1 MKKTEIRF
9 ITEVAILSA
18 LGLALDYLGGVISG
32 FIWPQGGSISLV
44 LVPIVVMAYRW
55 GLKGGLLTGFIIG
68 SIQIL
73 WAGSGAIHPVQVFMD
88 YIAAYTLVGLAGVFT
103 KKIKTTEKEARL
115 YYVNLGVFIGG
126 MIRTIIH
133 IISGIIFFIK
143 PASAKDI
150 LPSIV
155 GSSVYN
161 LGYMVPTIILTAIA
175 VTLIVKKQPRLLNP
189 EE

>member
-32 FIWPQGGSISLV
+32 FVWPQGGSISLV
-44 LVPIVVMAYRW
+44 LVPIIIMAYRW
-55 GLKGGLLTGFIIG
+55 GLKGGLLTGLIVG
-68 SIQIL
+68 SVQIL
-73 WAGSGAIHPVQVFMD
+73 WAGSGAVHPVQVLMD
-88 YIAAYTLVGLAGVFT
+88 YVAAYTMVGLAGIFA
-103 KKIKTTEKEARL
+103 KKIKSTENEARL

-126 MIRTIIH
+126 IIRTIIH
-133 IISGIIFFIK
+133 IISGIIYFIK
-143 PASAKDI
+143 PASPKDI

-155 GSSVYN
+155 ASSVYN

-175 VTLIVKKQPRLLNP
+175 ITLIIKKQARLLNP